1 MQPGCWFVEN
11 VNRAASRLFCE
22 LGRQLDALRFSAGKR
37 GSSLTELQVTKP
49 DVEQRIQFVRD
60 ARHVS
65 EKSRGLVHGQVE
77 NVCDIF
83 TFVSD
88 LERLAIVA
96 PAVADLALD
105 INVRQKMHLDFDQAA
120 ALAIL
125 APATFDVE
133 TEPAGT
139 VTAHPRSRQLREQFA
154 NRTEGARV
162 GHWIR
167 TGRPPNRALID
178 HDRLIDLFG
187 PAQRA
192 ICARSLFRIVKTPEE
207 RAPQNVV
214 HQRRLTAARNTGH
227 TRETTKRESDIDVL
241 QIIFGRAFHNQPA
254 FFILAQLIRSKTRLS
269 PVFRNWNTQ
278 TAREVIRG

>member
-1 MQPGCWFVEN
+1 MRC
-11 VNRAASRLFCE
+11 
-22 LGRQLDALRFSAGKR
+22 SAGKR
-37 GSSLTELQVTKP
+37 RSGLAELQITKP

-65 EKSRGLVHGQVE
+65 KKSRGLIHGQVE

-83 TFVSD
+83 TFVGD
-88 LERLAIVA
+88 LQRLAIVA
-96 PAVADLALD
+96 PAVANLALD
-105 INVRQKMHLDFDQAA
+105 INVRQKMHLDLDQAA

-125 APATFDVE
+125 APAAFDVE
-133 TEPAGT
+133 AEPAGT

-154 NRTEGARV
+154 NRTEGAGV

-187 PAQRA
+187 AAQCA
-192 ICARSLFRIVKTPEE
+192 ICARFLFRIVKTPEE

-214 HQRRLTAARNTGH
+214 HQRGFSAARNTGH
-227 TRETTKRESDIDVL
+227 TGETTKRESDVDVL
-241 QIIFGRAFHNQPA
+241 QIIFGRTFHN
-254 FFILAQLIRSKTRLS
+254 
-269 PVFRNWNTQ
+269 
-278 TAREVIRG
+278 